1 MSPLRMGGPLR
12 RRRGFSLLEV
22 IVALGVLAIGAT
34 AAFALLVAAAAAGR
48 RAEHQVNASLLAES
62 ELNRVNLDPT
72 IPLTD
77 YPLAS
82 DTAQLPSEDLAP
94 GQRVG
99 NNQADG
105 LETRYLV
112 RDGSWSKYP
121 GYTYDI
127 AITPLAGPIPNQPW
141 EFLVELEVRWAQKGR
156 RRSARYATVRV
167 LTLTY
172 GGPGN

>member
-1 MSPLRMGGPLR
+1 MSPLRLASPLR

-82 DTAQLPSEDLAP
+82 EVEQLPSEDLAP
-94 GQRVG
+94 GQRLG
-99 NNQADG
+99 AQPDG

-112 RDGSWSKYP
+112 REGKWSKYP

-127 AITPLAGPIPNQPW
+127 AITPLAGPVPNQPW

-156 RRSARYATVRV
+156 RRSARYATVRI

-172 GGPGN
+172 GGPAN

>member
-1 MSPLRMGGPLR
+1 MKSPLRTLR
-12 RRRGFSLLEV
+12 YRSAFSLLEV

-82 DTAQLPSEDLAP
+82 EVEALPGEAVPP
-94 GQRVG
+94 GQRLG
-99 NNQADG
+99 TQPDG

-112 RDGSWSKYP
+112 RDGKWSKYP

-127 AITPLAGPIPNQPW
+127 AITPLAGPVPNQPW

-156 RRSARYATVRV
+156 RRSARYSTVRI

-172 GGPGN
+172 GGPSN

>member
-1 MSPLRMGGPLR
+1 MAGPLR

-77 YPLAS
+77 YPRAA
-82 DTAQLPSEDLAP
+82 DAVQLPSEDLAP
-94 GQRVG
+94 AQRLG
-99 NNQADG
+99 PQADG
-105 LETRYLV
+105 LETRFLV
-112 RDGSWSKYP
+112 REGKWSKYP
-121 GYTYDI
+121 GYDYDI
-127 AITPLAGPIPNQPW
+127 AITPLAGPVPNQPW